1 MTPPDQRNDRHT
13 APDVTG
19 DAVLTRSAEE
29 LRITTHRRAIQRA
42 RLTRYVET
50 ETVTR
55 TVEVRR
61 EQVRVDY
68 EPVAS
73 QADEP
78 IGSADGR
85 GWVVLYD
92 EEVVLT
98 TRRVPRERV
107 RLRTH
112 SVTEEREITEGLRT
126 EQIDVADSDHTR
138 ATRPSNTPP
147 SPGRS
152 TTH

>member
-1 MTPPDQRNDRHT
+1 MTPPDRPTVGHA
-13 APDVTG
+13 APDITG
-19 DAVLTRSAEE
+19 DAVLTRSKEE

-50 ETVTR
+50 ETVSR
-55 TVEVRR
+55 TVEVRH

-68 EPVAS
+68 EPVTS

-78 IGSADGR
+78 TGSADGR

-126 EQIDVADSDHTR
+126 EQIEVTGADHTR
-138 ATRPSNTPP
+138 AARPLNTPP

-152 TTH
+152 TTP